1 MKRFKIVFENGY
13 VLKATLLEEKSPKTC
28 EAFWKSLPFNANFT
42 QSRWSGRE
50 INFEKSFIS
59 PLPAENQTIYTS
71 IGEICYWK
79 DMRGE
84 ASASPPQAIAIYY
97 GAELARSNKG
107 EEIVNVFAQIDY
119 ENIENLKNVGEEV
132 WLEGVKEAY
141 FDFL

>member
-1 MKRFKIVFENGY
+1 
-13 VLKATLLEEKSPKTC
+13 EKSPKPC

-42 QSRWSGRE
+42 QSRWSVRE

-59 PLPAENQTIYTS
+59 PLPVENQIIYTC
-71 IGEICYWK
+71 IGVIYYWI

-84 ASASPPQAIAIYY
+84 VSAFTPQVIAIYY
-97 GAELARSNKG
+97 GVELARSNKG

-119 ENIENLKNVGEEV
+119 ENIENLKNAGEEV